1 MRRGD
6 TWTMQNYQSYDV
18 PVTGGSVHV
27 GHWGNSG
34 PVVFAIH
41 GITATH
47 ISWLSLA
54 DEISENC
61 QLIAIDL
68 RGRGKSAN
76 VTGPWGLAEHVSDVI
91 SVLDYLDIAQVE
103 VLLGH
108 SMGAFVSAI
117 LAAENPQRFVQTI
130 FLDGGI
136 PVIEALPEGVT
147 SEQLVQAILGPSI
160 ARLEMT
166 FESEQAYLDF
176 WAEHP
181 AFADEWSKYIEEYAL
196 YDLVGEAPALR
207 SGVNKAA
214 IIGDVESQVS
224 DDLLQRSLVK
234 LSLPLRFIRAEFGI
248 QGPEPLYSQETVDKF
263 IDQYAGSASCCT
275 LNGRNHFTA
284 LISKEG
290 ARMLA
295 AELNTILGLSE

>member
-1 MRRGD
+1 MAA
-6 TWTMQNYQSYDV
+6 YQSYDI
-18 PVTGGSVHV
+18 PVRGGNVHV
-27 GHWGNSG
+27 GHWGNKG

-54 DEISENC
+54 DEISEQY

-76 VTGPWGLAEHVSDVI
+76 VIGPWGLAEHVSDVI
-91 SVLDYLDIAQVE
+91 AVLDYLDIAQVE

-117 LAAENPQRFVQTI
+117 LGAEHADRFKQII

-136 PVIEALPEGVT
+136 PVLEELPEGVT
-147 SEQLVQAILGPSI
+147 AEQLVQAILGPSI

-166 FESEQAYLDF
+166 FESPQAYLDF
-176 WAEHP
+176 WKEHP

-207 SGVNKAA
+207 SGVNKQA
-214 IIGDVESQVS
+214 IIGDVESQVT
-224 DDLLQRSLVK
+224 DDLLQRSLKK
-234 LSLPLRFIRAEFGI
+234 LQHPIRFIRAEFGI
-248 QGPEPLYSQETVDKF
+248 QGPEPLYSQKIVDNF
-263 IDQYAGSASCCT
+263 IEQYTGSASCCT
-275 LNGRNHFTA
+275 FNGRNHFTA
-284 LISKEG
+284 LVSPTG
-290 ARMLA
+290 AGMLA
-295 AELNTILGLSE
+295 AELKTLLGNIE